1 MAETATIARPYAR
14 AAFDY
19 ARQQSALASWSH
31 WLAVAASV
39 TQSPQAA
46 ALLGNPRISAGEL
59 VELIASVA
67 HDAGAAVDDFGRN
80 FLAVLAENRRLSSL
94 PEIALQYD
102 VLRAEVENTLDVSV
116 VTAMALTDAQRANLQ
131 KALATRFGRNVRV
144 AETVDANLLGGAIV
158 RAGDLIIDGSLA
170 GSLARLEQ
178 QISQS

>member
-1 MAETATIARPYAR
+1 MAENATIARPYAR
-14 AAFDY
+14 AAFEY
-19 ARQQSALASWSH
+19 ARQKNALASWSH

-39 TQSPQAA
+39 AQSPKAA
-46 ALLGNPRISAGEL
+46 ALLGNPRVNAGDL
-59 VELIASVA
+59 VELIAAVA
-67 HDAGAAVDDFGRN
+67 KDSGASVDDDGRN

-102 VLRAEVENTLDVSV
+102 VLRAEVENTLDVAV
-116 VTAMALTDAQRANLQ
+116 VTAMALTDAQRTSLQ
-131 KALATRFGRNVRV
+131 TALATRFGRQIRV
-144 AETVDANLLGGAIV
+144 AETVDATLLGGAIV